1 MANRFPLIV
10 NATDAK
16 IYELASGDNLDLTSS
31 NIYNN
36 GATIVLPTASGTLA
50 TLAGTET
57 LTNKTLSS
65 GTLSGTFAGDH
76 TYSGTITLSAT
87 TALVIP
93 VGTTA
98 QRPTAS
104 TGQIRFN
111 SSLTSFEGYNGTA
124 WSSLGGVKSVDGFTY
139 ILAETSSGA
148 SNGELEFYAENAAG
162 TAGVKQGGWNYTRL
176 LTNTPVDFAG
186 STSGTTRIQATAAAS
201 GTLTLPAV
209 TDTLAGIAATQTL
222 TNKSINL
229 ANNTLTAT
237 SAQIAA
243 AVSDETGSGALVFG
257 TSPSFTTSVLTGSAS
272 FNVFNTT
279 ATTINAF
286 GAATTL
292 SLGASTGTTTVNN
305 NLAITGNLTVNGTTT
320 TINSTTL
327 AVDDILIELGTVATP
342 TDTTANGGGIVLK
355 GATDK
360 TITWSTTGWTSSE
373 DWNLAS
379 GKVYEINGTSV
390 LSASTLGSGVTA
402 SSLTS
407 VGTIGTGVW
416 QGTVIGPTYGGTGVN
431 NGSNTI
437 TLGGNLTTS
446 GAFATTLTVT
456 AATSVTLPTTGTLAT
471 LAGSESLSNK
481 TITSSSFSGTTGS
494 FSGQI
499 TSTVATG
506 TAPLVV
512 ASTTLVSNL
521 NVDYL
526 DGQHGSYYTT
536 AGNLTGTIPSAVLGN
551 STAYIG
557 TTAVALNRASA
568 NLALT
573 GISSIALP
581 GATSGTVTMT
591 PAATA
596 GTTAITIPA
605 TSGTLVTTGDT
616 GTVTST
622 MIADG
627 TIVNGDISA
636 SAAIDVSKLAA
647 STISGVT
654 LGNNLNSL
662 TAGTGLSGTA
672 YNGSAARTWTLAASG
687 VTAGSYG
694 GATAIPVL
702 TIDTYGR
709 VTAASTSSISV
720 GDGTLTLATSGTGI
734 SGSASFSANQ
744 SGNATFTVTSNATSA
759 NTASTIVARDANGD
773 FSAGTV
779 TAVDGFIATSTNPF
793 VYTATTISANVT
805 IPSNYNA
812 MSAGPITINNGVTV
826 TVPDGSTWTI
836 V

>member
-186 STSGTTRIQATAAAS
+186 STSGTTRIQAAAAAS

-209 TDTLAGIAATQTL
+209 TDTLAGISATQTL
-222 TNKSINL
+222 TNKTINL
-229 ANNTLTAT
+229 ANNTLVAT
-237 SAQIAA
+237 SAQLLAA
-243 AVSDETGSGALVFG
+243 ITDESGSGHLVFD
-257 TSPSFTTSVLTGSAS
+257 TNPTFTTSVLTDSAT

-279 ATTINAF
+279 ATTVNAF
-286 GAATTL
+286 GAATSL
-292 SLGASTGTTTVNN
+292 SLGAGTGTTTVNN
-305 NLAITGNLTVNGTTT
+305 SLTVTGNLVVNGTTT

-327 AVDDILIELGTVATP
+327 TVDDIVVELGDVATP
-342 TDTTANGGGIVLK
+342 TDVTANGGGILLK
-355 GATDK
+355 GATNK
-360 TITWSTTGWTSSE
+360 TFLWQSATAAWTSSE
-373 DWNLAS
+373 DLNLTS
-379 GKVYEINGTSV
+379 GKVYEINGTTV
-390 LSASTLGSGVTA
+390 LSASALGTGVTG

-407 VGTIGTGVW
+407 VGTIGTGTW
-416 QGTVIGPTYGGTGVN
+416 QGTVVAGQYGGTGVN
-431 NGSNTI
+431 NSGKTI

-456 AATSVTLPTTGTLAT
+456 AATTVTLPTTGTLAT
-471 LAGSESLSNK
+471 LAGAETLTNK
-481 TITSSSFSGTTGS
+481 TISG
-494 FSGQI
+494 
-499 TSTVATG
+499 
-506 TAPLVV
+506 
-512 ASTTLVSNL
+512 ASNTLSN
-521 NVDYL
+521 
-526 DGQHGSYYTT
+526 
-536 AGNLTGTIPSAVLGN
+536 IPN
-551 STAYIG
+551 S
-557 TTAVALNRASA
+557 
-568 NLALT
+568 ALT
-573 GISSIALP
+573 
-581 GATSGTVTMT
+581 
-591 PAATA
+591 
-596 GTTAITIPA
+596 
-605 TSGTLVTTGDT
+605 
-616 GTVTST
+616 
-622 MIADG
+622 
-627 TIVNGDISA
+627 N
-636 SAAIDVSKLAA
+636 
-647 STISGVT
+647 STISGVA
-654 LGNNLNSL
+654 LGSSLNSL

-672 YNGSAARTWTLAASG
+672 FNGSAAQTWSLAASG

-694 GATAIPVL
+694 SATAIPVL

-709 VTAASTSSISV
+709 VTAASTSAITV
-720 GDGTLTLATSGTGI
+720 GNGTLTLAVSGTGL
-734 SGSASFSANQ
+734 SGSASFTANA
-744 SGNATFTVTSNATSA
+744 SGNSTFTVTSNATSA
-759 NTASTIVARDANGD
+759 NTASAIVARDANGD
-773 FSAGTV
+773 FTAGTV
-779 TAVDGFIATSTNPF
+779 VAEHGVQATSAAPF
-793 VYTATTISANVT
+793 FLNATTISANFT
-805 IPSNYNA
+805 IPTNYNA
-812 MSAGPITINNGVTV
+812 MSAGPVTINNGITV
-826 TVPDGSTWTI
+826 TVPDGSVWTI